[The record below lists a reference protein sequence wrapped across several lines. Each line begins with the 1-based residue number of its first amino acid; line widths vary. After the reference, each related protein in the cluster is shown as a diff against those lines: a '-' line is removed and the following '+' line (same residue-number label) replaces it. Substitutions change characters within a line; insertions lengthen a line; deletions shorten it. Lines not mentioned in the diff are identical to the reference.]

1 MNERYNL
8 TIDRIKGIMEEET
21 VAEPFRS
28 YFRKVA
34 SFLLKIHDIK
44 ESCHTK
50 IREEMTE
57 AELVAEMNALYED
70 VLPQNYSDSYANPAY
85 AVEKLGGETGA
96 FLSALYAELRGDIGY
111 VYEERE
117 EYITIGNELF
127 IEIYNQFEEGI
138 PEAES
143 LKEIFYWYA
152 SDYCDVWVADRI
164 LEQIDPSTNTF
175 AVKMIMESDLSDL
188 RYLYRFGEYIGENE
202 YRTAKYLNSLPQE
215 TIDKM
220 ADTYTEGFRIGFKT
234 TGKDISKKSVVDIRY
249 SLGFERVV
257 RKAVENFRKM
267 GLECAIYRYATSI
280 MTKSRRG
287 KAGYI
292 GGQVNKQYDY
302 DHKDDLGLIL
312 DKQYVERRLE
322 VMQTVYEQNKDQAAC
337 LAGPA
342 VMEVFGENPFAPKT
356 TEEAIG
362 LNEKQEELLLNMNS
376 RAGQL
381 TNKFIKGE
389 ERSFTIISWPVP
401 EIGDQF
407 EEIFDEV
414 IKINTLDYMLYQNV
428 QQKLIDALDQGVY
441 VHVYGKDGNKTEIN
455 VMLHKLENPDKETIF
470 ENCVADVNI
479 PVGEVF
485 TSPVLEG
492 TNGTLFVSK
501 VYLNGL
507 QYRDLELQFKDG
519 RVTEYTCSNFETE
532 EENKKYIRDNVMS
545 GHENLPLGEFA
556 IGTNTTAYAVAQK
569 YNIADRF
576 TILIAEKMGP
586 HFAVGDTCY
595 SWEEDNTMFNPDG
608 KEIVAKEN
616 SVSALRKEDPEK
628 AYFQCHTDITIPYE
642 ELGGIQ
648 VITKNGETID
658 LLKDGR
664 FVLAGTE
671 LLNEPLEN
679 K

>member
-1 MNERYNL
+1 MDERYYL
-8 TIDRIKGIMEEET
+8 TLERIKRIMEEET
-21 VAEPFRS
+21 VAEPFCS

-34 SFLLKIHDIK
+34 SFLLKINDIK
-44 ESCHTK
+44 ESYHTK
-50 IREEMTE
+50 TREEMTE
-57 AELVAEMNALYED
+57 DELVAEMNGLYED
-70 VLPQNYSDSYANPAY
+70 VLPENYDSSYANPVF
-85 AVEKLGGETGA
+85 AVEKLGRETGA
-96 FLSALYAELRGDIGY
+96 FLCALYAELRGDIGY
-111 VYEERE
+111 VFEERE

-127 IEIYNQFEEGI
+127 IEIYNQFEEEI
-138 PEAES
+138 PELES
-143 LKEIFYWYA
+143 LKKIFYWYA

-175 AVKMIMESDLSDL
+175 AVKLIMESDLTDL

-234 TGKDISKKSVVDIRY
+234 TGKDISKKSVVEIRY
-249 SLGFERVV
+249 SIGFERVV
-257 RKAVENFRKM
+257 KKAVENFRAM
-267 GLECAIYRYATSI
+267 GLECALFRYATSI

-287 KAGYI
+287 KTGYI

-302 DHKDDLGLIL
+302 DHKDDLGLVL

-342 VMEVFGENPFAPKT
+342 VMEVFGEKPFAPT
-356 TEEAIG
+356 PTAEAVK
-362 LNEKQEELLLNMNS
+362 LTEKQEELLLNMNS
-376 RAGQL
+376 RAGQM
-381 TNKFIKGE
+381 TNHFIKGE

-414 IKINTLDYMLYQNV
+414 IKINTLDYTLYQNV

-441 VHVYGKDGNKTEIN
+441 AHVYGKDGNKTNID
-455 VMLHKLENPDKETIF
+455 VMLHRLQNPEKETIF

-492 TNGTLFVSK
+492 TNGTLFVSR

-507 QYRDLELQFKDG
+507 QYRNLEMKFEDG
-519 RVTEYTCSNFETE
+519 RVTEYTCSNFDTE
-532 EENKKYIRDNVMS
+532 EENKKYIRENVMN
-545 GHENLPLGEFA
+545 GHEQLPLGEFA

-569 YNIADRF
+569 YGIADRF

-616 SVSALRKEDPEK
+616 SISAQRRENPDK

-648 VITKNGETID
+648 VVKEDGTRID

-664 FVLAGTE
+664 FVLPGTE

-679 K
+679 